1 MKSGEELA
9 VASRDKSKINGSRV
23 ESLRG
28 RGKQARKTTIAYFS
42 ACQTAGLDGAGRT
55 VAARRLMIACAQ
67 REKSLQGDGRKL
79 NWYFVSLSLG
89 RKEGHCTK
97 SVGLSPTELPYP
109 ACLTLEYGVCVLL
122 MRTEIGTF
130 RTYSELNHD
139 AMGLSIAVRQK
150 VLSVTS
156 EVKDIVGDTI
166 SRDKTKLLRRSITR
180 GSVQY
185 NRVVVFHHTWE
196 CAVQQSCGVPS
207 HVRVCS
213 TTELRCSITRG
224 NVQYNRVA
232 VFHHTWECA
241 VQQSCGVP
249 SHVGVCS
256 TTELRCSITRGS
268 VQYNRVA
275 VFHHTWECAVQ
286 QSCGVPSHVGVCS
299 VRNKSGETRV

>member
-1 MKSGEELA
+1 MSSILHA
-9 VASRDKSKINGSRV
+9 ILLFRPYCRSRIKAKRHTLVI
-23 ESLRG
+23 
-28 RGKQARKTTIAYFS
+28 Q
-42 ACQTAGLDGAGRT
+42 
-55 VAARRLMIACAQ
+55 
-67 REKSLQGDGRKL
+67 
-79 NWYFVSLSLG
+79 FVSQQTVQ
-89 RKEGHCTK
+89 KDENTK
-97 SVGLSPTELPYP
+97 SSSSAP
-109 ACLTLEYGVCVLL
+109 LL
-122 MRTEIGTF
+122 CT
-130 RTYSELNHD
+130 
-139 AMGLSIAVRQK
+139 
-150 VLSVTS
+150 SV
-156 EVKDIVGDTI
+156 
-166 SRDKTKLLRRSITR
+166 LRRSITR